1 MGTSVPEVK
10 LNNSLLFSIHNYF
23 IRLCLVSQ
31 DKSQSAFKNI
41 QCINLDPSRINIEM
55 NNKIKENVNMQAI
68 KDTFSNSQIKVDN
81 SKEIL
86 DNCNTQIKVK
96 IQL

>member
-1 MGTSVPEVK
+1 MWTSAQIDFKEITEITIDILLHRRLNPLEKHWSWKLYAWKMGTSVPEVK

-41 QCINLDPSRINIEM
+41 
-55 NNKIKENVNMQAI
+55 
-68 KDTFSNSQIKVDN
+68 
-81 SKEIL
+81 
-86 DNCNTQIKVK
+86 
-96 IQL
+96 